1 MKRIYKLHPSGKGLV
16 DITEEWRRIPESV
29 APAIWGEI
37 EPYQFMG
44 ESHRADAAKGEHE
57 IITSRTRH
65 KEVLK
70 EGGYIEVGNE
80 KLAGVRSREDG

>member
-1 MKRIYKLHPSGKGLV
+1 MRNGV
-16 DITEEWRRIPESV
+16 FTEVTEEKRKTPVSLS
-29 APAIWGEI
+29 PAIWGEI
-37 EPYQFMG
+37 APYEFMG
-44 ESHRADAAKGEHE
+44 DSHRGNHE

-80 KLAGVRSREDG
+80 VPQRLRKARVRAQEAQGE